1 MPPGHRYAR
10 LPCCRAAAS
19 ISRSRGDSAPLTL
32 LACVLDRLNTA
43 PARRA
48 KADTELLRLCRAQKW
63 RDFSVHETGSPQPQ

>member
-1 MPPGHRYAR
+1 

-43 PARRA
+43 PDRRA
-48 KADTELLRLCRAQKW
+48 KADAELLRRRRAEKW
-63 RDFSVHETGSPQPQ
+63 RDFGVRETGSPQSQ